1 MDIQE
6 IINTL
11 NFSSIVWQIITP
23 VCFSLADIL
32 TGFIQAVI
40 NKNVDSQVM
49 RTGLLHKVLIILVII
64 LSFVL
69 DLAFNL
75 NFISKIVCTYVVIME
90 IMSILE
96 NLQKAGIDLK
106 KLGEI
111 LKRKEVKNNEIIKTR
126 IETKN

>member
-1 MDIQE
+1 MEIQE

-11 NFSSIVWQIITP
+11 NFSSIAWQIITP
-23 VCFSLADIL
+23 ICFSLADIL

-40 NKNVDSQVM
+40 NKNVDSQIM

-64 LSFVL
+64 LSFIL

-75 NFISKIVCTYVVIME
+75 KFISKIVCCYVVVME

-106 KLGEI
+106 NLGEI
-111 LKRKEVKNNEIIKTR
+111 LKKKGSEK
-126 IETKN
+126 